1 MAKTLWKTRTTRL
14 DAQSQAQAQE
24 TVPPL
29 TAEPLGR
36 NLPALEPTLAP
47 TPVVE
52 PAVQRPGADPARP
65 AVGAVPEGID
75 EKAPAGLYES
85 QQPKPEDLLNLN
97 AEAKNSV
104 PPAIEESTAAEKAP
118 GAAASGVKG
127 AAPETAD
134 LVAGRSV
141 QYAKVSLLPP
151 RLSLPECRRSGSR
164 PLRMS
169 FCGG

>member
-14 DAQSQAQAQE
+14 DAQSQAQAQAQAQE

-65 AVGAVPEGID
+65 AVGAVPEGIAKKPPLD
-75 EKAPAGLYES
+75 YMRVNS
-85 QQPKPEDLLNLN
+85 QSRKTYSTLMRRPRI
-97 AEAKNSV
+97 V
-104 PPAIEESTAAEKAP
+104 YHPP
-118 GAAASGVKG
+118 
-127 AAPETAD
+127 
-134 LVAGRSV
+134 
-141 QYAKVSLLPP
+141 
-151 RLSLPECRRSGSR
+151 
-164 PLRMS
+164 
-169 FCGG
+169 